1 MSMIEKP
8 KQAAVAA
15 FLQGGTKVDPSDS
28 EYKFHAQGILDV
40 LDKLLKDFRANKEE
54 LDKEWAKTEKNYQDK
69 IADIKNEMKENA
81 TAIETLEG
89 EVETLKS
96 EIADARGQLV
106 EAESLLSDDQAYLKD
121 LTKQCEARANDW
133 DQRSAMRKDEIEALS
148 NALTILENKVKDA
161 EGERALLQI
170 PTKKAEAQVA
180 PPAVGSV
187 SFLQAVS
194 A

>member
-89 EVETLKS
+89 EVSTLKS
-96 EIADARGQLV
+96 EIAEARGELV

-133 DQRSAMRKDEIEALS
+133 DQRSSMRSDELTAISGALEI
-148 NALTILENKVKDA
+148 LTSKVKGLDSDVNQ
-161 EGERALLQI
+161 RALLQE
-170 PTKKAEAQVA
+170 P
-180 PPAVGSV
+180 
-187 SFLQAVS
+187 S
-194 A
+194 AAK